1 MKWTK
6 YIVPLH
12 IFVKSGGVG
21 AFESEEK
28 KCDRI
33 GLNDSMVAQFCGV
46 DQLQLE
52 ILMKSFPPS

>member
-28 KCDRI
+28 KCDRT
-33 GLNDSMVAQFCGV
+33 GLNDSMVA
-46 DQLQLE
+46 
-52 ILMKSFPPS
+52 